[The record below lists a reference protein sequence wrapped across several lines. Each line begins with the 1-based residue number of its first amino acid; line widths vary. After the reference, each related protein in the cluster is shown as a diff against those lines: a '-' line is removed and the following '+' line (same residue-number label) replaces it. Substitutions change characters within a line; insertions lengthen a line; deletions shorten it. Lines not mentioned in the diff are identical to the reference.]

1 MKKHLVLLCLIFISL
16 YSKGQICS
24 ITATQNGTPNT
35 YVFISSFSPA
45 MNNPMM
51 LWNFG
56 DGSSMVSLQPTHT
69 YTQSGNYT
77 VTMSLLDST
86 NGTTIC
92 TSTLNLFVSFCH
104 VVYNQDTTNTSLY
117 YFSDI
122 TNAATTQVNWDFG
135 DNSIGNGALVSH
147 QYNVPGIYTVTCNE
161 TFNGVNYCSSS
172 VVIQIGSSCS
182 FQLSS
187 PSPNSPS
194 YVKLFTALIP
204 NSTGTVTWDFGDG
217 SPTVT
222 GPVVQKGFGSAGTFN
237 VCMNYIS
244 GVDTCNY
251 CYQVTITSGPGG
263 VSCSFTVNQTG
274 NNTFDFIPSN
284 LNSGNTFSFNFGDG
298 ITQTTTSII
307 NHTYFFP
314 GTYYICM
321 DEIDSNGIVLCS
333 YCQPI
338 IIQAPTSNCQANFT
352 YTNVGF
358 DAYFINQSIANPMLG
373 APVAYS
379 WDFGDGG
386 TSTNAFPHHVYN
398 GYGFYNVCLTVT
410 TANCTN
416 TYCNI
421 ILIDTVN
428 NPNGSPCSAQ
438 FVFTQTAPYQIDAVV
453 LFPGNG
459 YNYSWDFG
467 DGSPL
472 VNQLL
477 TSHAYAN
484 PGTYTICLTMS
495 SAFIGCTS
503 FYCDTLTVDSLGNI
517 IYKGIS
523 TGFTLQTTTP
533 TILTGLENTT
543 TSNNIQLQPNPAK
556 NSIRLSGSI
565 NELKNY
571 VLLNAVGQQ
580 VDNGSFTDLIYTIDI
595 SKLEQGIYLLE
606 IVDTTDNSKFTS
618 KIQIN

>member
-1 MKKHLVLLCLIFISL
+1 MRKLIFSL
-16 YSKGQICS
+16 ALLLSSFIANAQLCYF
-24 ITATQNGTPNT
+24 TATQVGNPNNF
-35 YVFISSFSPA
+35 VFIPNISPA
-45 MNNPMM
+45 VSNPIIN
-51 LWNFG
+51 WDFG
-56 DGSSMVSLQPTHT
+56 DGSSMISGQPSHT
-69 YTQSGNYT
+69 FTQSGNYA
-77 VTMSLLDST
+77 VTMSLLDS
-86 NGTTIC
+86 NNAVPLC
-92 TSTLNLFVSFCH
+92 TYTQLVSISFCNVSF
-104 VVYNQDTTNTSLY
+104 YQDSTNNFIY
-117 YFSDI
+117 YFSDL
-122 TNAATTQVNWDFG
+122 TNGTLSQVDWDFG
-135 DNSIGNGALVSH
+135 DNTVGSGSSVAH
-147 QYNVPGIYTVTCNE
+147 QYNAPGIYNVICSETV
-161 TFNGVNYCSSS
+161 NGVQFCTSSII
-172 VVIQIGSSCS
+172 IQVGASCS
-182 FQLSS
+182 YQVAS
-187 PSPNSPS
+187 PSPASPA
-194 YVKLFTALIP
+194 YVKEFTAIIP
-204 NSTGTVTWDFGDG
+204 NSAGTVTWDFGDG

-222 GPVVQKGFGSAGTFN
+222 GPVVQKGFAAAGTYN
-237 VCMNYIS
+237 VCMNYIF
-244 GVDTCNY
+244 GIDTCNY
-251 CYQVTITSGPGG
+251 CSQVTIASGPGG

-274 NNTFDFIPSN
+274 NNAFDFIPSN
-284 LNSGNTFSFNFGDG
+284 LNTGNTFSFNFGDG
-298 ITQTTTSII
+298 VTQTTTSII
-307 NHTYFFP
+307 NHTYFSP

-338 IIQAPTSNCQANFT
+338 VIQSPTSNCQANFT

-386 TSTNAFPHHVYN
+386 TSTDAFPHHVYS

-438 FVFTQTAPYQIDAVV
+438 FVFTQTAPYQINAVV

-484 PGTYTICLTMS
+484 PGTYTVCLTMS

-503 FYCDTLTVDSLGNI
+503 SYCDTLTVDSLGNI
-517 IYKGIS
+517 IYKGIN

-533 TILTGLENTT
+533 TILTGLANI
-543 TSNNIQLQPNPAK
+543 TSSNSIQLQPNPAK
-556 NSIRLSGSI
+556 NSITLSGNS

-580 VDNGSFTDLIYTIDI
+580 IDVGSFSNLIYTIDI
-595 SKLEQGIYLLE
+595 SKLEQGVYFLKI
-606 IVDTTDNSKFTS
+606 TDDKGNNFNQKFL
-618 KIQIN
+618 KN